1 MTSSLY
7 ISTTEAGCGKA
18 LISLGIIELI
28 LRKTNK
34 VAFFRPVIKKHPCSK
49 QDEDINLILTHF
61 GLNQQYE
68 QAFGL
73 YAHEVHELIGLVL

>member
-7 ISTTEAGCGKA
+7 ISTTEAGSGKA

-34 VAFFRPVIKKHPCSK
+34 VAFFRPVIRK
-49 QDEDINLILTHF
+49 QPLGKTDEDINLIKHKGATPELACEYLLDVSYF
-61 GLNQQYE
+61 GTMMVY
-68 QAFGL
+68 
-73 YAHEVHELIGLVL
+73 